1 MLESLHIRNLAVV
14 EELDVEFAPGLNVV
28 TGETGAG
35 KSLIMGAL
43 QLLLGERAGPS
54 FIRSGSSQCEL
65 TAVLRLPCEYP
76 ELAEAV
82 RCILDTHGA
91 PPCEEGQLLLRRVL
105 TPGGSRAYVNATPV
119 TLSALRDFGDVLIDI
134 HGPHDHQS
142 LFHPR
147 CQLELLDSFAGLQRS
162 VEDCARLYEGVRLL
176 DEQMAELGSGRSSPD
191 DIELLRHQLAEIE
204 ATEPQPEEDV
214 DLARRHE
221 LISHSRRVLE
231 IAGQCQQGLTEADGA
246 VTDQLGH
253 FFHLLREIE
262 SLDPERGALL
272 TGQLEECVTALQDLS
287 RELGDYAESIDLDA
301 EELARLE
308 DRLDLIQ
315 RLKRKYGPT
324 LADVLATATDVRE
337 RLEAAQERDTHLSA
351 LVQERHALTGKHA
364 EACRAL
370 GAARRTAGDK
380 LAKAVSAK
388 MKRLAFS
395 RSAFVVRID
404 DAPPGPR
411 GTDRVEFC
419 FAPNPGDDLLPLRK
433 IASSGEMARMML
445 ATKTV
450 LSAADRV
457 PILIFDEVDAN
468 IGGRAA
474 VKVADELRAISAR
487 HQVLCVTHLPQIAA
501 AAEHHLRV
509 TKRTDGQR
517 AITEMTPLGAPDRL
531 NELARMLGSSANSEA
546 ARNHARELLAR
557 GAGRHP
563 E

>member
-43 QLLLGERAGPS
+43 QFLLGERAGPS

-65 TAVLRLPCEYP
+65 NAVLRLPQDYP

-82 RCILDTHGA
+82 RGILGACGA
-91 PPCEEGQLLLRRVL
+91 PPCEDGQLLLRRVL

-119 TLSALRDFGDVLIDI
+119 TLAVLRDLGDALIDI

-142 LFHPR
+142 LFQPR
-147 CQLELLDSFAGLQRS
+147 CQLDLLDSFAGLGGD
-162 VEDCARLYEGVRLL
+162 VGECARLHDRMRLL
-176 DEQMAELGSGRSSPD
+176 DEEMTELRSGRSSPD
-191 DIELLRHQLAEIE
+191 DIELLRHQLVEIE
-204 ATEPQPEEDV
+204 SADPEPDEDV
-214 DLARRHE
+214 VLVRRHE

-231 IAGQCQQGLTEADGA
+231 IAGQCQQGLTEADGS
-246 VTDQLGH
+246 VTDQLGR

-262 SLDPERGALL
+262 SLDPERGARLA
-272 TGQLEECVTALQDLS
+272 GQLEECVTALQDLS
-287 RELGDYAESIDLDA
+287 RELGDYAESVDLDA

-315 RLKRKYGPT
+315 RLKRKYGPA
-324 LADVLATATDVRE
+324 LEDVLSTAADVRE
-337 RLEAAQERDTHLSA
+337 TLAAAQERGTRASA
-351 LVQERHALTGKHA
+351 LEQEKRELTGKHA
-364 EACRAL
+364 EACRGL
-370 GAARRTAGDK
+370 SAARMVSGGK

-388 MKRLAFS
+388 MRKLAFS
-395 RSAFVVRID
+395 RSAFVVRRD

-411 GTDRVEFC
+411 GADRVEFC

-457 PILIFDEVDAN
+457 PILVFDEVDAN

-501 AAEHHLRV
+501 AAGHHLRV
-509 TKRTDGQR
+509 TKRTDGR
-517 AITEMTPLGAPDRL
+517 RTIAEMAPLGASERL
-531 NELARMLGSSANSEA
+531 DELSRMLGSSTSSEA

-557 GAGRHP
+557 GARG
-563 E
+563 